1 MIELNWELSW
11 FEEQELAWWEANP
24 SATEAE
30 FEEQFYKPID
40 I

>member
-1 MIELNWELSW
+1 MVTINWELSW
-11 FEEQELAWWEANP
+11 FEQVEQEWWEANP